1 MNNKIVAIIG
11 LSIGL
16 NIIFFLA
23 AITFMTIS
31 KDLTKKVGI
40 LEQSI
45 IDYKWQL
52 EQVSYV
58 CECGTNEQ
66 DYNKNI
72 YCINNYKFMY
82 DLFYFRIDVQM
93 SILEYLTMTIIAE
106 VLIAVLVIF
115 EEDQNERY
123 VIGIKR
129 KM

>member
-58 CECGTNEQ
+58 CECGTNE
-66 DYNKNI
+66 
-72 YCINNYKFMY
+72 
-82 DLFYFRIDVQM
+82 
-93 SILEYLTMTIIAE
+93 
-106 VLIAVLVIF
+106 
-115 EEDQNERY
+115 
-123 VIGIKR
+123 
-129 KM
+129 